1 MVDSA
6 SRWALSAR
14 SSISAIATPFPSWI
28 APGQSQKRLR
38 YRPFSFVSPNAP
50 SSISHVQPPS
60 HLPFVG
66 RAFTL
71 QGQPQSQLHATS
83 TRPLIVHFVAI
94 ACAITLLRS
103 HVHRHHK
110 LRTEQDN
117 ACAKNEGY
125 AHRAAEPDRARN
137 ELLHQNDQRD
147 QRDPR
152 EAHPAGRDEHGH
164 KRPAAS
170 QAVQAVIDAQ
180 AQRTERAAAPVA
192 HEEVG
197 WCLACAKARRLERR
211 ELVCTRRNEDRGDAE
226 WAQIGTQD
234 RIENALRYE
243 H

>member
-71 QGQPQSQLHATS
+71 HGQPQSQLQAMS

-94 ACAITLLRS
+94 ACAISNPPL
-103 HVHRHHK
+103 HRHGHRE
-110 LRTEQDN
+110 LRTEQDQES
-117 ACAKNEGY
+117 A
-125 AHRAAEPDRARN
+125 
-137 ELLHQNDQRD
+137 
-147 QRDPR
+147 
-152 EAHPAGRDEHGH
+152 
-164 KRPAAS
+164 
-170 QAVQAVIDAQ
+170 
-180 AQRTERAAAPVA
+180 
-192 HEEVG
+192 
-197 WCLACAKARRLERR
+197 
-211 ELVCTRRNEDRGDAE
+211 
-226 WAQIGTQD
+226 QD
-234 RIENALRYE
+234 RKSTRLNSSHSQISYAVFCLKKKKKNN
-243 H
+243 

>member
-71 QGQPQSQLHATS
+71 HGQPQSQLQAMS

-94 ACAITLLRS
+94 ASAIFFLRS
-103 HVHRHHK
+103 HRHRGHE
-110 LRTEQDN
+110 LRTEQDDERSHR
-117 ACAKNEGY
+117 EGY
-125 AHRAAEPDRARN
+125 AHRAAEPYRPRD
-137 ELLHQNDQRD
+137 EFLHQDDQRD
-147 QRDPR
+147 ERDPR
-152 EAHPAGRDEHGH
+152 EAHPAGRDEIG
-164 KRPAAS
+164 
-170 QAVQAVIDAQ
+170 
-180 AQRTERAAAPVA
+180 RAHV
-192 HEEVG
+192 
-197 WCLACAKARRLERR
+197 
-211 ELVCTRRNEDRGDAE
+211 
-226 WAQIGTQD
+226 
-234 RIENALRYE
+234 
-243 H
+243 